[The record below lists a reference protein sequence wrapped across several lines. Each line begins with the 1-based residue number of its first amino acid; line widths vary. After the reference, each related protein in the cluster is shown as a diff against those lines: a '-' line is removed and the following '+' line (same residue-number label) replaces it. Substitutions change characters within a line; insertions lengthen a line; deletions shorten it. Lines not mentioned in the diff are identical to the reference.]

1 MPAKRALAPANG
13 LVLLLAIASVAL
25 VFYQALGDPDA
36 AQQRT
41 VQLLEFGIIVL
52 FALEFLF
59 GLVRHEHRVLYLVRN
74 WYELLALVP
83 LTGEARGVPLYEAL
97 VVVVLLARFG
107 RVFDRLYGDEAFFR
121 ALAKAK
127 AVVVEWV
134 ADAVTLRVL
143 DQTALVL
150 QKGAFTRNLADA
162 LEAHGGEMEEVV
174 LDKVRS
180 DPSMARIK
188 HLPFFDD
195 AVELSSKVTRRVA
208 IEALRDPRLE
218 QMVREVIRANVK
230 QIRDE
235 VAKVEAL
242 HEASRAA

>member
-1 MPAKRALAPANG
+1 MRRQGPVALF
-13 LVLLLAIASVAL
+13 VLLLAIASVGL
-25 VFYQALGDPDA
+25 VFYQTYGALDS
-36 AQQRT
+36 QHQRT
-41 VQLLEFGIIVL
+41 VQLVEYGIIFL

-59 GLVRHEHRVLYLVRN
+59 GLVRHDHRVAYLVRN

-83 LTGEARGVPLYEAL
+83 LTGEARGLPLYGLL
-97 VVVVLLARFG
+97 VVAVVLARFG

-127 AVVVEWV
+127 RLVVEWV

-162 LEAHGGEMEEVV
+162 LEAHGDEMEEVV

-180 DPSMARIK
+180 DPSMARVK

-235 VAKVEAL
+235 VAKLEVL
-242 HEASRAA
+242 HEARRAA

>member
-1 MPAKRALAPANG
+1 MPLRRQGPIALFVLTLALASVG
-13 LVLLLAIASVAL
+13 LVV
-25 VFYQALGDPDA
+25 YQALGDPDA

-41 VQLLEFGIIVL
+41 IQTLEFGIIIL
-52 FALEFLF
+52 FALEFIF
-59 GLVRHEHRVLYLVRN
+59 GLVRNDHRVAFLVRN

-83 LTGEARGVPLYEAL
+83 LTGEARGVPLYGVL
-97 VVVVLLARFG
+97 VAIVLLARFG

-162 LEAHGGEMEEVV
+162 LEAHGAEMEEVV

-180 DPSMARIK
+180 DPSMAGVK

-218 QMVREVIRANVK
+218 QMVREVIRANVQ

-242 HEASRAA
+242 HEATRAE

>member
-1 MPAKRALAPANG
+1 MRRQGPVALF
-13 LVLLLAIASVAL
+13 VLLLALASVGL
-25 VFYQALGDPDA
+25 VFYLAFADPDA
-36 AQQRT
+36 QQVRT
-41 VQLLEFGIIVL
+41 VQLLEYGIIAL

-59 GLVRHEHRVLYLVRN
+59 GLVRNDHRVAYLVRN
-74 WYELLALVP
+74 WYELVALVP
-83 LTGEARGVPLYEAL
+83 LTGEARVLPLYGVL
-97 VVVVLLARFG
+97 VVAVLLARFG

-127 AVVVEWV
+127 RLVVEWV

-162 LEAHGGEMEEVV
+162 LEAHGAEMEEVV

-180 DPSMARIK
+180 DPSMARVK

-208 IEALRDPRLE
+208 IEALRDPRME
-218 QMVREVIRANVK
+218 QMVREVIRANVQ

-235 VAKVEAL
+235 VAKLEVL
-242 HEASRAA
+242 HDARHQA